1 MNIIFDLDGTLLNTL
16 DDLHNSVCHALASAR
31 LPKIDRLVTRRFL
44 GNGVK
49 SLIDNCVTHA
59 CPEANDRMKEE
70 VFRAFR
76 QHYMLHSMDKTA
88 PYPGVVEMLRQC
100 KESGLTTAIVSNK
113 LNEAVQDLHRRFF
126 AQYIDLAIGETPSV
140 KRKPAPDMVYEAMRR
155 LSDMKGKQIEKVD
168 CVYVD
173 DSEVDLQTATHAGL
187 ECIAVSWGFRDRE
200 WIEQCGAKVIIDTP
214 SELLSTLP
222 ALAAKADIDK

>member
-59 CPEANDRMKEE
+59 CPEANERMKEE
-70 VFRAFR
+70 VFHAFR
-76 QHYMLHSMDKTA
+76 QYYMLHSMDKTA

-100 KESGLTTAIVSNK
+100 KESGLNTAIVSNK

-168 CVYVD
+168 CVYVGD
-173 DSEVDLQTATHAGL
+173 GNQCWTGVHCCQLGIPRQGVDRAMRSKGHHRHSVRTAQHPFLRLRLKPT
-187 ECIAVSWGFRDRE
+187 
-200 WIEQCGAKVIIDTP
+200 
-214 SELLSTLP
+214 
-222 ALAAKADIDK
+222 